1 MLGNAAG
8 TLRDANVHWVPAEAP
23 ESRPNPHLKS
33 LDPVFQPH
41 CTLSISFNSSKTCD
55 SSYGAGANELVFSS
69 RSSRLIFTL
78 HVCACEP
85 AAIRPSLDFIYPLV
99 LKKTCFTKKFIL
111 EPGHRKLF
119 FNQSCHLYFLC
130 FLNLSGVELCVQQV
144 QHGQNVVFPFA
155 VACRFLDLF
164 QCCTNC
170 AYPLY
175 FRGSLTFISAARGD
189 SSLGNLDSRSFCRG
203 SFAMALLT
211 RFAFW
216 QQSYRHV

>member
-1 MLGNAAG
+1 MARIQERYMMLVRGRLPT
-8 TLRDANVHWVPAEAP
+8 TLTAP
-23 ESRPNPHLKS
+23 VS
-33 LDPVFQPH
+33 
-41 CTLSISFNSSKTCD
+41 
-55 SSYGAGANELVFSS
+55 
-69 RSSRLIFTL
+69 
-78 HVCACEP
+78 
-85 AAIRPSLDFIYPLV
+85 PSLPVIYPLV

-203 SFAMALLT
+203 SFAMFQGFTHTHT
-211 RFAFW
+211 RIGCCVLR
-216 QQSYRHV
+216 SSGGIPSNI

>member
-99 LKKTCFTKKFIL
+99 LKKHVSRRNSF
-111 EPGHRKLF
+111 
-119 FNQSCHLYFLC
+119 
-130 FLNLSGVELCVQQV
+130 
-144 QHGQNVVFPFA
+144 
-155 VACRFLDLF
+155 
-164 QCCTNC
+164 
-170 AYPLY
+170 
-175 FRGSLTFISAARGD
+175 
-189 SSLGNLDSRSFCRG
+189 SSLGTANSFSTKVAICT
-203 SFAMALLT
+203 SFAFSTSLGSSCVSNRFSTDKMLFSHSPLHADSWICSSAAPLVPILCTFVGVSPSSAPRVEIRVWGTST
-211 RFAFW
+211 RGAFVGDPSLW
-216 QQSYRHV
+216 LC